1 MTTCELITKPIV
13 RLVEEEHKKLDEIAE
28 SVCPTVKYG
37 RAKIIRVI
45 KDFLGEEYLIEH
57 AETLKYD
64 IEKAQLART
73 KRLHKKIDA
82 TADKDSEESK
92 STGSEKFDNLINT
105 LQKLL
110 REYTIDEIEKAL
122 EKALAAIEGRKCQ

>member
-1 MTTCELITKPIV
+1 MTVCELITKPITRMV
-13 RLVEEEHKKLDEIAE
+13 DEGKSLDEIAE

-45 KDFLGEEYLIEH
+45 KDFLGEDYLNEH
-57 AETLKYD
+57 AVTLKYD

-73 KRLHKKIDA
+73 KKSYKKIDA
-82 TADKDSEESK
+82 TADEDSEESK
-92 STGSEKFDNLINT
+92 STGSEKFENLINT

-122 EKALAAIEGRKCQ
+122 EKALATIEGRKCK